1 MTNAGRSLLKGM
13 AMFATVAVLGACATV
28 NIGRDFNYG
37 DFVSRAKQGETTREQ
52 VREWL
57 GAPAGTGMVLEPDG
71 AKNDQWTYYSGSGK
85 LPSGAE
91 TKFKLLQIK
100 FSTAGKL
107 MSYSWSGDIG
117 APSAPVE
124 TKETK

>member
-1 MTNAGRSLLKGM
+1 MTNAGRSLLKGV
-13 AMFATVAVLGACATV
+13 AMFATVAVLGACATMNV
-28 NIGRDFNYG
+28 GRDFNYG

-57 GAPAGTGMVLEPDG
+57 GAPAGTGMVLEADG

-107 MSYSWSGDIG
+107 LSYTWSGDIG

-124 TKETK
+124 AKETK